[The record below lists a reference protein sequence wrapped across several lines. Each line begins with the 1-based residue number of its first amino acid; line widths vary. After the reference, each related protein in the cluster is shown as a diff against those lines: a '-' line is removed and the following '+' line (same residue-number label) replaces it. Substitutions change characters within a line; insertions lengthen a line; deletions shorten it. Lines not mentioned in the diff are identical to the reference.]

1 MPKYRFFA
9 QQQINT
15 ATNAVLGYEL
25 LIKELTPDGWRLPS
39 SFIDIDTKVFANLL
53 IETTKILGQKVR
65 YCSVNVNRD
74 QLMNTDIAEA
84 IIESQR
90 QLYPTKLIV
99 ELTEDVSER
108 EYTPT
113 EIKEQLERFVSKG
126 IQISLDD
133 VGTGHNQF
141 EDIEDFLPLASEIKF
156 AVQNFKSTIQD
167 PKIKQKVR
175 FWNAISSEYNIQLV
189 LEGIE
194 DQADNQLSQSFGI
207 SRRQGYFF
215 SKPQLLSLPGDK

>member
-9 QQQINT
+9 QRQINT

-99 ELTEDVSER
+99 KLTEDVSER

-175 FWNAISSEYNIQLV
+175 FWNAISSEYNIHLV

>member
-141 EDIEDFLPLASEIKF
+141 EDIEEIGR
-156 AVQNFKSTIQD
+156 AHV
-167 PKIKQKVR
+167 
-175 FWNAISSEYNIQLV
+175 
-189 LEGIE
+189 
-194 DQADNQLSQSFGI
+194 
-207 SRRQGYFF
+207 
-215 SKPQLLSLPGDK
+215 